1 MSIPIGAAATSIF
14 DRGLSSLEKARSK
27 QGGAEESRPYSFQT
41 LDQKVS
47 LHPGDAR
54 SGLLGDDR
62 TVSDDILGD
71 AFPGLFAT
79 DYSSNTRRNS
89 PAMNPAGRVAHGR
102 QHAAIHDGFQRWRHG
117 IDTTDDDAGLSAR
130 LHDVGGSQCHVVV
143 VEEGGF
149 DVGILGQMRILDTR
163 DLGDVPVGGIGVQH
177 LDYWIVLHDLLEAL
191 GAALG
196 PRMT

>member
-1 MSIPIGAAATSIF
+1 
-14 DRGLSSLEKARSK
+14 
-27 QGGAEESRPYSFQT
+27 
-41 LDQKVS
+41 
-47 LHPGDAR
+47 
-54 SGLLGDDR
+54 DDR

-71 AFPGLFAT
+71 AFAGLFAT

-149 DVGILGQMRILDTR
+149 DVGILGQMPPMKMLS
-163 DLGDVPVGGIGVQH
+163 GAS
-177 LDYWIVLHDLLEAL
+177 IVCTLIVSS
-191 GAALG
+191 GAISVS
-196 PRMT
+196 RSIT